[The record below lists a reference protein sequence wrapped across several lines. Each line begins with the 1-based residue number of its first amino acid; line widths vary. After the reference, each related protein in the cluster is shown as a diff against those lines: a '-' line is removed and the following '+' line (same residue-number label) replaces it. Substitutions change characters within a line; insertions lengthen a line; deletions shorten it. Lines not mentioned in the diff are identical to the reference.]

1 MRVIL
6 KEKLLVVVPESADD
20 ELELAVWK
28 EDREGH
34 VMHLSLRGTGLA
46 MQDLGSQE
54 IVCREPINITSRS
67 PAPLDLLSN
76 FAPTPFEMDGIRY
89 ASVESFWQGLKFA
102 TRRERLEIAEL
113 NGPAARKAGEKVGY
127 GTTLTYGGEEIVV
140 GTWAHW
146 QLMERATTAKMEQ
159 NEAARE
165 VLLST
170 APRPLTHRT
179 RRDSKAIPGV
189 IMADIWMRL
198 RARLL
203 AVEHESVNAVE

>member
-6 KEKLLVVVPESADD
+6 KEKLLIVVPENADD

-28 EDREGH
+28 EGRENH
-34 VMHLSLRGTGLA
+34 VLHLAVHGTGLSLT
-46 MQDLGSQE
+46 DLGPNE
-54 IVCREPINITSRS
+54 VVTREPINITSRS

-76 FAPTPFEMDGIRY
+76 FAATPFEMDGERY

-102 TRRERLEIAEL
+102 TRRERREIAEL
-113 NGPAARKAGEKVGY
+113 PGPAARKAGDKVGY
-127 GTTLTYGGEEIVV
+127 GATVEYAGESIVV

-146 QLMERATTAKMEQ
+146 QLMQRATEAKFAQ
-159 NEAARE
+159 NEDART
-165 VLLST
+165 VLLAT

-179 RRDSKAIPGV
+179 RRDSRSIPGV

-203 AVEHESVNAVE
+203 AVEEEADEE